1 MRRDDGMVK
10 FGLTCQYRQRSC
22 TISTAASEMLAP
34 RFEQRRGRMKSTP
47 SQIVKAAAV
56 CVFSAMLVLASTS
69 REVAAQYAP
78 QTKAPQ
84 SNDKSKQTAMSE
96 GEEKAVLKIK
106 AAPDVPAKILA
117 AGEFVKKYPK
127 SMARSNIVMYIAGE
141 VEKLPDETQRITQ
154 LENLLTVFKEPADVN
169 VIDPILVN
177 RYFLANRPDDGFR
190 VVSAYLATNPNDVGV
205 LTQGA
210 IEGGEQAKK
219 SNPKFVQQSQ
229 QYGNKAIELIEA
241 GKKPEAFDDA
251 RWNEYRTKWLPIL
264 YQSLGMLSLVSGDKT
279 DARAKLDKSLS
290 LNPADTFTYVL
301 IGSLF
306 NDEYQQLVAQYK
318 SLTAGPLKD
327 SVLKQAYEKMD
338 QVIDM
343 YAHAIA
349 LSEGKPEYQRLHDR
363 LREDLE
369 NYYKSR
375 HGGATDGL
383 QQLIDKYKKL

>member
-1 MRRDDGMVK
+1 
-10 FGLTCQYRQRSC
+10 
-22 TISTAASEMLAP
+22 MLASDSKK
-34 RFEQRRGRMKSTP
+34 ERGGMKSTQ

-56 CVFSAMLVLASTS
+56 CVLSVMLVQASPS
-69 REVAAQYAP
+69 REVAAQYSP

-84 SNDKSKQTAMSE
+84 SNDKSKQGAMSE
-96 GEEKAVLKIK
+96 GEEKALLKIK

-127 SMARSNIVMYIAGE
+127 STVRSNIVTHIAGE
-141 VEKLPDETQRITQ
+141 IEKLPDETQRISQ

-169 VIDPILVN
+169 VIDPILISW
-177 RYFLANRPDDGFR
+177 YFFAKRPDDGFR

-210 IEGGEQAKK
+210 IEGSEQAKR
-219 SNPKFVQQSQ
+219 SNPKFIQQSQ

-241 GKKPEAFDDA
+241 GTKPESFDDA
-251 RWNEYRTKWLPIL
+251 RWTEYRTKWLPIL
-264 YQSLGMLSLVSGDKT
+264 YQSLGMLSLMRGDKA
-279 DARAKLDKSLS
+279 DARAKLDKALS
-290 LNPADTFTYVL
+290 LNAADTFTYVL
-301 IGSLF
+301 IGSIF
-306 NDEYQQLVAQYK
+306 NDEYEQLVAQYK

-349 LSEGKPEYQRLHDR
+349 LSEGKPEYQLLHDK

-369 NYYKSR
+369 RYYTSR
-375 HGGATDGL
+375 HKGTTEGL

>member
-1 MRRDDGMVK
+1 
-10 FGLTCQYRQRSC
+10 
-22 TISTAASEMLAP
+22 
-34 RFEQRRGRMKSTP
+34 MKPTP

-56 CVFSAMLVLASTS
+56 CVFSAMLVQASTS
-69 REVAAQYAP
+69 REVAAQYAS

-84 SNDKSKQTAMSE
+84 SNDKSKQSAMSE
-96 GEEKAVLKIK
+96 GEQKAILKIQ

-127 SMARSNIVMYIAGE
+127 STSRSNIVTYVAGE

-154 LENLLTVFKEPADVN
+154 LENLLTVFKEPGDLD

-177 RYFLANRPDDGFR
+177 KYFIANRPDDGFR

-205 LTQGA
+205 LTQAA

-219 SNPKFVQQSQ
+219 NNPKFVQQSQ
-229 QYGNKAIELIEA
+229 QYGNKAIELIEV
-241 GKKPEAFDDA
+241 GKKPEAFDEP
-251 RWNEYRTKWLPIL
+251 RWNEYRTKWLPVL

-279 DARAKLDKSLS
+279 DARAKLDKALS
-290 LNPADTFTYVL
+290 LNPADAFTYVL
-301 IGSLF
+301 IGTLF
-306 NDEYQQLVAQYK
+306 NDEYQQLAVQHK
-318 SLTAGPLKD
+318 SLTPGPLKD

-343 YAHAIA
+343 YAHAVA
-349 LSEGKPEYQRLHDR
+349 LSEGKPEYRPLRDR
-363 LREDLE
+363 LLQDLE
-369 NYYKSR
+369 SYYKHR

>member
-1 MRRDDGMVK
+1 
-10 FGLTCQYRQRSC
+10 
-22 TISTAASEMLAP
+22 
-34 RFEQRRGRMKSTP
+34 MKSTLF
-47 SQIVKAAAV
+47 QTIKAAAV
-56 CVFSAMLVLASTS
+56 CVLSVMLVQASTL
-69 REVAAQYAP
+69 REAAAQYSSP
-78 QTKAPQ
+78 TKAPQ
-84 SNDKSKQTAMSE
+84 SNDKSKQSAMSE
-96 GEEKAVLKIK
+96 GEQKAMLKIQT
-106 AAPDVPAKILA
+106 AADVPAKILA

-127 SMARSNIVMYIAGE
+127 STSRSNIVTYIAGE
-141 VEKLPDETQRITQ
+141 IDKLPDDTQRITQ

-177 RYFLANRPDDGFR
+177 RYFLAKRPDDGFR
-190 VVSAYLATNPNDVGV
+190 VVSAYLATNQNDVGV
-205 LTQGA
+205 LTQAA

-219 SNPKFVQQSQ
+219 SNPKFIQQSQ

-241 GKKPEAFDDA
+241 GKKPETFDDA

-264 YQSLGMLSLVSGDKT
+264 YQSLGMLSLMGGDKT

-301 IGSLF
+301 IGTLF
-306 NDEYQQLVAQYK
+306 NDEYQQLAVQHK
-318 SLTAGPLKD
+318 SLTSGPLKD

-343 YAHAIA
+343 YAHAVA
-349 LSEGKPEYQRLHDR
+349 LSEGKEEYRPLHDR
-363 LREDLE
+363 LLQDLE
-369 NYYKSR
+369 SYYKYR